1 MTVGLWV
8 GFARRN
14 TVGFV
19 RHKTNT
25 TRCVGFLFVSL
36 SLYIASLGSPLQC
49 RHTVCL
55 YSPAWSLL
63 PARADFYTRL
73 SLAKEKRVSSWRLP
87 RVVDQNH
94 ARETSYPSETIL
106 VLILVNGKYNIKKEN
121 PVSCKIVNFV
131 ATHRYKLHE
140 ILRSRALR
148 VLCDLFEDV
157 SPRWGEQSLTAVEF
171 SECTNIWLWICMR
184 SDIYWLDVILFR
196 ALWGGGNK

>member
-94 ARETSYPSETIL
+94 VRETTYPSETIF
-106 VLILVNGKYNIKKEN
+106 VSISVNGKYFEVQYFKTKKSVSGEIEGFVETHVYTSKYEGTGFMGLFMLDKFPGQIK
-121 PVSCKIVNFV
+121 
-131 ATHRYKLHE
+131 
-140 ILRSRALR
+140 
-148 VLCDLFEDV
+148 
-157 SPRWGEQSLTAVEF
+157 Q
-171 SECTNIWLWICMR
+171 
-184 SDIYWLDVILFR
+184 
-196 ALWGGGNK
+196 